1 MVAEYFSSAISLPVY
16 VVFFLAFAKN
26 RGAQGSSCWMNDDEQ
41 SLSGSLLQAMSFR
54 RRPYGLAINAS
65 SAMALAAQSLTKV
78 VHQPAPRAH
87 TSPSP
92 QLTPLIQ
99 KAKEWIEKQRLEKEL
114 DEQKRLLELD
124 LFGATSQNGTQNISR
139 PLKEKNAKLG
149 LFAESHRR
157 AKVKAEV
164 IKEPPPSIPPSL
176 LSLPPAHPFPFSL
189 PSLLS
194 SFLHFPPVSQ
204 GLNVASDDLPQRTVG
219 PPTAQQ
225 IPQEP
230 SRRPFWI
237 ELVAP
242 LVFFFILWAGAW
254 CFFCILACWNGTL
267 KLQFGAD

>member
-124 LFGATSQNGTQNISR
+124 LFGATSQNSTQNISR

-149 LFAESHRR
+149 LFAESRSR

-164 IKEPPPSIPPSL
+164 IKEPPPSI
-176 LSLPPAHPFPFSL
+176 
-189 PSLLS
+189 
-194 SFLHFPPVSQ
+194 HFPPVSQ

-225 IPQEP
+225 IPQDVIRELKSYLADEEEP

-242 LVFFFILWAGAW
+242 FVFFFILWAGAW

-267 KLQFGAD
+267 HLHLSD